1 MRKRRASEIIYWL
14 FVSYKIC
21 YNDREVLRKGDTMS
35 NIKTERI
42 SDALIEQISYIIATE
57 VKNKDINFVTIT
69 DVKVSSDL
77 SYAKVYFTVLDESK
91 IDLTTKALKEAS
103 GFIRHELRDR
113 VDIRQ
118 IPELEFV
125 YDESIKNAQKI
136 EDIIDKI
143 HEEGK

>member
-1 MRKRRASEIIYWL
+1 
-14 FVSYKIC
+14 
-21 YNDREVLRKGDTMS
+21 MS

-42 SDALIEQISYIIATE
+42 SDALIEQISYIIANE
-57 VKNKDINFVTIT
+57 VKTGNIKFVTIT

-77 SYAKVYFTVLDESK
+77 SYAKVYFTVLDEDK
-91 IDLTTKALKEAS
+91 INETAKALKEAS

-118 IPELEFV
+118 IPELTFV
-125 YDESIKNAQKI
+125 YDESIKHAQKI
-136 EDIIDKI
+136 EDIIDKL